1 LEYYNTIYHKMG
13 KKDYNPDEIDKV
25 QAENERKD
33 EMEKKEAGYRK
44 KANKQNKINNDEE
57 LLEVKKDIIKR
68 YGSKVVKEEH
78 LIKKE
83 ITEISPRC
91 CMTCYTYKIYPY
103 EFLNAK
109 GNDNDKSNCSK
120 CMAEISKRVSKYKVK
135 CVCGISFNP
144 TDLGQS
150 NHECSRT
157 HINAMKQLKATKLS
171 VVYKKPSLIKICE
184 ANDIKYYANGSV
196 DDIFI
201 KLKALDKIIIPK
213 GLPEDLFEDVV

>member
-1 LEYYNTIYHKMG
+1 MG
-13 KKDYNPDEIDKV
+13 KKDYNPDEVDKV

-33 EMEKKEAGYRK
+33 ENEKKEAKYRK
-44 KANKQNKINNDEE
+44 QANKQNKINNDEE

-83 ITEISPRC
+83 ITEIYPRC
-91 CMTCYTYKIYPY
+91 CMTCKTYKIYPY

-120 CMAEISKRVSKYKVK
+120 CMSEISKRVSKYKVK

-150 NHECSRT
+150 KHECSRT
-157 HINAMKQLKATKLS
+157 HINAMKQLKATGLS
-171 VVYKKPSLIKICE
+171 VVYKMPSLRKICS
-184 ANDIKYYANGSV
+184 ANKIKNYNALTV
-196 DDIFI
+196 DEIF
-201 KLKALDKIIIPK
+201 KELKALDKIVIPK
-213 GLPEDLFEDVV
+213 DLEEDIPENVV